1 MKVSYREKF
10 VTLHE
15 HIIVTKILSIDWEI
29 KGERYTI
36 KKNLVSLLSRGVGVT
51 TFGIYLRPQKIEVN
65 FGGGATFGGRYYRNF
80 TVTFWISI
88 FRELRTLGPR
98 KHSTF
103 VL

>member
-29 KGERYTI
+29 KGKRYTI

-51 TFGIYLRPQKIEVN
+51 TFEVN
-65 FGGGATFGGRYYRNF
+65 FGGGATFGGSLLSKLYGNILDSYIQRIENF
-80 TVTFWISI
+80 RS
-88 FRELRTLGPR
+88 
-98 KHSTF
+98 
-103 VL
+103 